1 VELYLLFLMSF
12 HGLRKERLSDTLQLC
27 LSGSSPWLL
36 EGKSAHNLQFSFL
49 PNIVPV
55 TVTMPFFLPL
65 HWYFTFLPE
74 GYKGERMW
82 N

>member
-1 VELYLLFLMSF
+1 MSF
-12 HGLRKERLSDTLQLC
+12 HDLQKERLSDTLQLSR
-27 LSGSSPWLL
+27 SGSSPWAGGRAGWLL
-36 EGKSAHNLQFSFL
+36 EGKSAHNLQFTFL
-49 PNIVPV
+49 SNSVPV
-55 TVTMPFFLPL
+55 TVTMPFFPPL